1 MAKPIK
7 AGTKNYQTVM
17 STVRNNAIRKLIAK
31 HELEYDRYYEAEA
44 KKAGIYKY
52 SSARTL
58 VLEKQLK
65 NLQMELRVLKLLNQL
80 LFH

>member
-1 MAKPIK
+1 MAQLIK
-7 AGTKNYQTVM
+7 AGTKNYHTVM
-17 STVRNNAIRKLIAK
+17 SNVRNNAIRKLIAK
-31 HELEYDRYYEAEA
+31 HELEYDRYYVAEA

-65 NLQMELRVLKLLNQL
+65 NLQKEISRQKAISK
-80 LFH
+80 

>member
-1 MAKPIK
+1 MEQLIK

-31 HELEYDRYYEAEA
+31 HELEYDRYYVAEA

-65 NLQMELRVLKLLNQL
+65 N
-80 LFH
+80 

>member
-31 HELEYDRYYEAEA
+31 HELEYDRYYVAEA
-44 KKAGIYKY
+44 KKAGISK
-52 SSARTL
+52 
-58 VLEKQLK
+58 
-65 NLQMELRVLKLLNQL
+65 
-80 LFH
+80 